1 MPRTTLDIDA
11 SVRDELRRRSER
23 QNKSMG
29 RVASELLATALAA
42 TDASAPQPQAF
53 SWRSADLG
61 VPRVDIDDKEAL
73 RRALEAP

>member
-29 RVASELLATALAA
+29 RLASELLATALAA
-42 TDASAPQPQAF
+42 TTAPPQPQAF
-53 SWRSADLG
+53 RWSSADLG
-61 VPRVDIDDKEAL
+61 APRVEITDKEAL
-73 RRALEAP
+73 RRALDEP

>member
-23 QNKSMG
+23 QQKSMG

-42 TDASAPQPQAF
+42 TDGSVPQPQAF
-53 SWRSADLG
+53 RWNSADLG
-61 VPRVDIDDKEAL
+61 SPRVELDDKEAL
-73 RRALEAP
+73 RRALDEP